1 MHLKNKFSDERI
13 KLVSETVDGVRLMK
27 MYAWEEAFEKFIGN
41 ARVKELG
48 TIRAI

>member
-1 MHLKNKFSDERI
+1 LIQK

-27 MYAWEEAFEKFIGN
+27 MYAWEEAFEKFIGKVR
-41 ARVKELG
+41 AKELG